1 MTDFEIFEDGG
12 NVRAK
17 VKYVCGI
24 SDSFVSEHFCEKI
37 GNLRIEIYNNN
48 NHHNYD
54 FTCVIMGRF
63 QAADTKASSAQ

>member
-37 GNLRIEIYNNN
+37 VNKNRELEI
-48 NHHNYD
+48 
-54 FTCVIMGRF
+54 
-63 QAADTKASSAQ
+63 

>member
-37 GNLRIEIYNNN
+37 GNLRIEI
-48 NHHNYD
+48 
-54 FTCVIMGRF
+54 
-63 QAADTKASSAQ
+63 